1 MKKLATPSSRRG
13 ATSPPYKQSDEAI
26 EQVFMV
32 CLRRTY
38 RRRHMSEL
46 REPEIDPVEERTLY

>member
-1 MKKLATPSSRRG
+1 MKKLATPLSRGG
-13 ATSPPYKQSDEAI
+13 ATSPPYKQSNEAI

-38 RRRHMSEL
+38 KRRHMSEL
-46 REPEIDPVEERTLY
+46 REREIDPVEERMLY